1 MTSTNSAD
9 HNDDL
14 MPTQE
19 KLEWVTPKISLME
32 GGDTDGK
39 QSRWGRNES
48 RWYNEA
54 KPSSGPS

>member
-19 KLEWVTPKISLME
+19 KLEWITPKISLME
-32 GGDTDGK
+32 GGDTDGSNK
-39 QSRWGRNES
+39 PFVVANEDKNS
-48 RWYNEA
+48 F
-54 KPSSGPS
+54 GPS